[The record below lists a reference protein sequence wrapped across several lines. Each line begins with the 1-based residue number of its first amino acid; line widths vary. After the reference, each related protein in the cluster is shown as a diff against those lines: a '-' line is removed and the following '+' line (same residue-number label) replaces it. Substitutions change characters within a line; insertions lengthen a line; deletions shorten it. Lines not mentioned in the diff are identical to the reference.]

1 MAKAKIAVSL
11 DSKIVNAVD
20 RLVAL
25 EVFPNR
31 SQAIESALREK
42 LDRMERRR
50 LARECGKLDPA
61 FEKALAEEG
70 LSQDSSEWPE
80 Y

>member
-1 MAKAKIAVSL
+1 MAKSKIAVSL
-11 DSKIVNAVD
+11 DSRVVEAVD

-31 SQAIESALREK
+31 SQAIESALKEK
-42 LDRMERRR
+42 LDRMERLR
-50 LARECGKLDPA
+50 LARECGKLDPR
-61 FEKALAEEG
+61 FEKAMAEEG
-70 LSQDSSEWPE
+70 LSWDSSEWPE

>member
-11 DSKIVNAVD
+11 DSKVVEAVD
-20 RLVAL
+20 RLVAS

-31 SQAIESALREK
+31 SQAIESALKDK
-42 LDRMERRR
+42 LDRLERRR
-50 LARECGKLDPA
+50 LARECSKLDPR
-61 FEKALAEEG
+61 FEKSLAEEG
-70 LSQDSSEWPE
+70 LSLDSSEWPE